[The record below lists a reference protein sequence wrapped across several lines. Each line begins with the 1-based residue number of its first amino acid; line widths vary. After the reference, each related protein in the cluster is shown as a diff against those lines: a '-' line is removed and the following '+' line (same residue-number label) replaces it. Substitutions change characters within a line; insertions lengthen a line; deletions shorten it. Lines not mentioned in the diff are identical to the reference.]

1 MPDGDRAMRP
11 AKALFAYSL
20 LYLFAIFTAYLA
32 DVVVQRC
39 WRCREHDVMDSKT
52 ASRSRQARR
61 RRAAT
66 RSVAIGLALAAFVVI
81 FYVATHRQIRPGD
94 PRPGDVRADGS

>member
-32 DVVVQRC
+32 DAV
-39 WRCREHDVMDSKT
+39 
-52 ASRSRQARR
+52 AAR
-61 RRAAT
+61 A
-66 RSVAIGLALAAFVVI
+66 LAL
-81 FYVATHRQIRPGD
+81 PG
-94 PRPGDVRADGS
+94 A